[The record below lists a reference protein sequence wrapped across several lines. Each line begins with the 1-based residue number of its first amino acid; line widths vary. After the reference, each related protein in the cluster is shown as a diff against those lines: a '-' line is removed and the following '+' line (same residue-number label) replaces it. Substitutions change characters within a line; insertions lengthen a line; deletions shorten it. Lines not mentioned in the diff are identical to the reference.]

1 MGIRLGDRLVIMATE
16 DLAILLPDLALLQI
30 SASDLVA
37 ERFNGK
43 PVTRANFSND
53 LTAGF
58 NDNLI
63 NFKITYVVNLESEV
77 DGIELAGT
85 LKSTIIVNYQLSNI
99 ENHPN
104 WTDRISELA
113 PMALLSAHPYMR
125 QNFSS
130 MAASLN
136 FPQLVLGLLMAGR
149 TMPNT
154 ITLGNQIHTFSE
166 PQVTVEVPD

>member
-1 MGIRLGDRLVIMATE
+1 MATE
-16 DLAILLPDLALLQI
+16 DLAKILPDLSLIQI
-30 SASDLVA
+30 SASELGA
-37 ERFNGK
+37 ERITGK
-43 PVTRANFSND
+43 PVTRANFSNN

-58 NDNLI
+58 NDNFI
-63 NFKITYVVNLESEV
+63 NFKITYIVNLESEV

-85 LKSTIIVNYQLSNI
+85 LDSTVIVTYQLNNI
-99 ENHPN
+99 ESHPN
-104 WTDRISELA
+104 WTDQISDLA

-130 MAASLN
+130 MAANLN
-136 FPQLVLGLLMAGR
+136 FPQVVLGILLGGR

-166 PQVTVEVPD
+166 PQVTVEVPE